1 MELRNS
7 LRLFRAVLITGATM
21 SVAAAG
27 HVLGGGALPAP
38 GAVAVL
44 AALLLIPVAWLAAR
58 ELSFLTLLGVLG
70 AGQLL
75 LHEAFTSFSAPAVC
89 LPSLT
94 GQMSHHGQAMVMGCS
109 AAGPASMPLHLGIGS
124 DSPPMLACHVLRTAG
139 DRLAAAQGRSGTLV
153 TPGLAPPPRAAAPTL
168 GGHSRTPTALAAGR
182 PFVPAP
188 WRNLR
193 TNSLR
198 GPPAQPPR
206 APCPDLSKTGAGCT
220 GRRHPSPITALSA
233 V

>member
-7 LRLFRAVLITGATM
+7 LRLFRAVLITGTMM

-44 AALLLIPVAWLAAR
+44 AVLLLVPVAWLAAR

-75 LHEAFTSFSAPAVC
+75 LHGAFTSLSAPAVC
-89 LPSLT
+89 LQSLT
-94 GQMSHHGQAMVMGCS
+94 GQMRHHGQAMEMACS
-109 AAGPASMPLHLGIGS
+109 AAEPASMSLHLGTGS
-124 DSPPMLACHVLRTAG
+124 DSPLMLAGHG
-139 DRLAAAQGRSGTLV
+139 LALLV
-153 TPGLAPPPRAAAPTL
+153 TAWLLRKGEAALWLLLAWLRPLVQLPRPSAVVPV
-168 GGHSRTPTALAAGR
+168 RQRPMAAGR
-182 PFVPAP
+182 ACVPSP

-193 TNSLR
+193 TDSLR
-198 GPPAQPPR
+198 GPPAAAARCAMP
-206 APCPDLSKTGAGCT
+206 
-220 GRRHPSPITALSA
+220 
-233 V
+233 